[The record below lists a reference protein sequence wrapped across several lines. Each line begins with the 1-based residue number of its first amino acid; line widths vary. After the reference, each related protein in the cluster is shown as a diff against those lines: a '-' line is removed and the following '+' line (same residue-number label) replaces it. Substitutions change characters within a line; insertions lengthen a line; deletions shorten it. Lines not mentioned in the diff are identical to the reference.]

1 MQRLFRILV
10 FALCG
15 LAVGACTWI
24 AIIKIILYFLGQ
36 QHGEGLAHIPAP
48 FLGWLSLIIGAL
60 NGGVIGMV
68 LGSFRALKVWK
79 AALLAPAITF
89 CILLTYYL
97 VMDPGISLLVT
108 APSFT
113 SLKNFTGSA
122 VVLSAPSP
130 VIGVIIA
137 LVCASIFGGQ
147 KFELFAED
155 LRGNTKE
162 LIEPDARAHDNTAD

>member
-15 LAVGACTWI
+15 TLAGALVWF
-24 AIIKIILYFLGQ
+24 IIVKGILYFLSQ
-36 QHGEGLAHIPAP
+36 QHGEGFAHIPAP

-60 NGGVIGMV
+60 NGAAIGMA
-68 LGSFRALKVWK
+68 LGIFRALKAWQ

-89 CILLTYYL
+89 GILLVYYL
-97 VMDPGISLLVT
+97 VMDPGISLLVM

-113 SLKNFTGSA
+113 SLKNFTGLA
-122 VVLSAPSP
+122 IVLSAPSP

-137 LVCASIFGGQ
+137 LVCGLIFGRQ
-147 KFELFAED
+147 KSELFAED
-155 LRGNTKE
+155 LRSDAKE
-162 LIEPDARAHDNTAD
+162 LIEPDARPHENTAD